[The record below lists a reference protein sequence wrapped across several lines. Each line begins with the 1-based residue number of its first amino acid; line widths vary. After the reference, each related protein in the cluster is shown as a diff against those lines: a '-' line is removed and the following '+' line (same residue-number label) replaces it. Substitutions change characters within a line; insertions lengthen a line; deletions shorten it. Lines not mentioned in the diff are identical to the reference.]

1 MSGQQSPFSEA
12 LDQIVANY
20 NPTSKWYPFSRDRLS
35 VEGARV
41 LVQQWGIFNRHS
53 RRCWAYVVGNCP
65 HMELRKFIVGE
76 NLYEEEAIEGHS
88 HFDLLLGLGKTI
100 GLTADEIWEAK
111 PLPTTVLA
119 LHTWETLTKNRTWY
133 EGATAKVT
141 LERTNKP
148 KCGNFSAVE
157 TENWM
162 RHLSLSREEVE
173 FWTLHDTV
181 DQIHSDGTVQLLEKY
196 MTADSEKEAALLAAE
211 DSMIAWKFYLDG
223 IAEAAIEKTQP

>member
-1 MSGQQSPFSEA
+1 MSGQQSPFADA
-12 LDQIVANY
+12 LDQIVGNY
-20 NPTSKWYPFSRDRLS
+20 NLKSKWYSFSRDRLS

-76 NLYEEEAIEGHS
+76 NLYEEEAIEGRS
-88 HFDLLLGLGKTI
+88 HFDLLLSLGKNI
-100 GLTADEIWEAK
+100 GLTADEIWHAK

-148 KCGNFSAVE
+148 KGGNFSAVQ

-162 RHLSLSREEVE
+162 RHLGLSLEEVE
-173 FWTLHDTV
+173 FWTLHDSV
-181 DQIHSDGTVQLLEKY
+181 DQIHSDGTVELLEKY
-196 MTADSEKEAALLAAE
+196 MTADSEKEAALQAAE

-223 IAEAAIEKTQP
+223 IAEAGNEKTKP